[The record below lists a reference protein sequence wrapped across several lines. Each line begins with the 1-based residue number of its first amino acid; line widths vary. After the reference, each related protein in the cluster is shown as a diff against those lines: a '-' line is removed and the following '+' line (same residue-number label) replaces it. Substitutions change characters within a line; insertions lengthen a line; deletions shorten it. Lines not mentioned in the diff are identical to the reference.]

1 MIFSIIAVRLI
12 YVRIKRT
19 ASQRGFIVT
28 ILKQKQHVIVGVI
41 SMLIVSIT
49 HAAAITS
56 TLYAAN
62 GASLGQV
69 SFEDSKYGL
78 LIKPQLSGLP
88 VGLHGFHIHQHPDY
102 GDNGMSAG
110 GHFDPGTTNRH
121 QGPYGDG
128 HLGDLPLLATNSNGE
143 ANIPILA
150 PRLTT
155 QDIKGHAIMI
165 HAGGDNYSDTPPLG
179 GGGTR
184 IGCGKI
190 TS

>member
-1 MIFSIIAVRLI
+1 VITF
-12 YVRIKRT
+12 K
-19 ASQRGFIVT
+19 
-28 ILKQKQHVIVGVI
+28 LKEHVIIGVL
-41 SMLIVSIT
+41 SVLIVST
-49 HAAAITS
+49 TYAAEITS
-56 TLYAAN
+56 QLYATN

-88 VGLHGFHIHQHPDY
+88 VGLHGFHIHQHPDC
-102 GDNGMSAG
+102 GNNGMSAG

-128 HLGDLPLLATNSNGE
+128 HLGDLPVLATNSNGE

-155 QDIKGHAIMI
+155 QDIQGHAIMI
-165 HAGGDNYSDTPPLG
+165 HAGGDNYSETPPLG
-179 GGGTR
+179 GGGAR

-190 TS
+190 PS